1 MTTPPIPPRKSF
13 LVKSST
19 VTGSCDLPSLQED
32 SDNQEENASTNDR
45 DNGSL
50 WNSQTPGAAMSRS
63 QSPFRPNFVTAS
75 DRRPQM
81 SEPQTSSQTGS
92 LTDYQSPRLSPRP
105 VRRPP
110 VPPKTHGTLLSPSPT
125 ASGDYNNV
133 DRSKLGMTEKA
144 LDVYGKN
151 KPSPPPLPRPVR
163 PPRSPMMSRSSSEY
177 ERTLPEMHLL
187 QPQDSIERKHSQ
199 SPRPARPPARPKSET
214 QSLYGG
220 YDVNRSQSPRPSN
233 TDNKRS
239 PHPSRPPPRP
249 GGPPSHTLSRSPS
262 GIETTTTQLQPLL
275 QPTNGK
281 GGSPPARPQL
291 PPPPSFTPPPP
302 PVNKPPLPYRPTTIF
317 HSESVYSEVSEVQ
330 DQLSYLEV
338 LPDENTF
345 QFNASSSVDKTQAAP
360 QFQPGQ
366 RCQNYQFNKEAE
378 EFENLMRWMKTVGC
392 WENMPPSFHGLSL
405 EDETREFSQR
415 CLYVKNGLC
424 LFHCLLM
431 KRSDTLRGHITEL
444 NDLAEKLDKV
454 QKKTKTMSIAGGTT
468 GVMGGVVAVVGIVL
482 APITMGASLI
492 GTAVGAGMVA
502 SGTGMGIKATVDN
515 KINSVDRKR
524 LEEVVQKYTA
534 EIADVELCLCFIH
547 SGMAELRRYNFHR
560 LQHADPEAL
569 RIARVA
575 EAVHPG
581 CNKSQQLGMKSKMIL
596 QGFAGDMD
604 LYYTDK
610 DGQRLKK
617 GSETMFATRIRGV
630 TQELQEELNEL
641 HQVWQT
647 FFLAASRF

>member
-19 VTGSCDLPSLQED
+19 VTGSYDLPSLQED
-32 SDNQEENASTNDR
+32 SDNQEENAST
-45 DNGSL
+45 
-50 WNSQTPGAAMSRS
+50 
-63 QSPFRPNFVTAS
+63 
-75 DRRPQM
+75 
-81 SEPQTSSQTGS
+81 TSHQTGS

-151 KPSPPPLPRPVR
+151 KPSPPLPRPVR

-187 QPQDSIERKHSQ
+187 QPQDSIQRKHSQ

-233 TDNKRS
+233 TDNRRS

-275 QPTNGK
+275 QPTNAK

-302 PVNKPPLPYRPTTIF
+302 PVNKPPLSYGPTTIF
-317 HSESVYSEVSEVQ
+317 YSESVYSEVSEVQ

-345 QFNASSSVDKTQAAP
+345 QFNPSSSVDKTHAAP

-366 RCQNYQFNKEAE
+366 RYQNYQFNKEAE

-415 CLYVKNGLC
+415 CLYVKNSLR
-424 LFHCLLM
+424 LFNCLLM

-502 SGTGMGIKATVDN
+502 SGTGMGIKATIDNN
-515 KINSVDRKR
+515 KINSVDRKG

-596 QGFAGDMD
+596 QGFARDMD
-604 LYYTDK
+604 LYFTDK
-610 DGQRLKK
+610 DGQMLKK
-617 GSETMFATRIRGV
+617 GSETKFATRIRGV

>member
-19 VTGSCDLPSLQED
+19 VIGSYDLPSLQED
-32 SDNQEENASTNDR
+32 SDNQEENAST
-45 DNGSL
+45 
-50 WNSQTPGAAMSRS
+50 
-63 QSPFRPNFVTAS
+63 
-75 DRRPQM
+75 
-81 SEPQTSSQTGS
+81 TSNQTGS
-92 LTDYQSPRLSPRP
+92 LTDYQSPSLSHRP

-110 VPPKTHGTLLSPSPT
+110 VPPKTYGTLLSPSPT
-125 ASGDYNNV
+125 ASRDYNNV
-133 DRSKLGMTEKA
+133 DRSKLGMTDKA

-151 KPSPPPLPRPVR
+151 KPSPPPLPWPVR

-177 ERTLPEMHLL
+177 EWTLPEIHLL
-187 QPQDSIERKHSQ
+187 QPQDSMERKHSQ
-199 SPRPARPPARPKSET
+199 SPRPVRPPARPKSET
-214 QSLYGG
+214 LPLYGG
-220 YDVNRSQSPRPSN
+220 YDVNRSQSQMPSN

-262 GIETTTTQLQPLL
+262 GIETTATHLQPRL
-275 QPTNGK
+275 QPNNAK
-281 GGSPPARPQL
+281 GGSLPARPQL

-302 PVNKPPLPYRPTTIF
+302 PVNRPSLSYRPTTIF

-330 DQLSYLEV
+330 DKLSYLEV

-345 QFNASSSVDKTQAAP
+345 QFNPSSRVYKTQAAP

-366 RCQNYQFNKEAE
+366 RYQNYQFNKEAE
-378 EFENLMRWMKTVGC
+378 EFDNLMRWMKTVGC

-415 CLYVKNGLC
+415 CLYVKNGLR
-424 LFHCLLM
+424 LFNCLLM
-431 KRSDTLRGHITEL
+431 KRNDTLRGHITEL
-444 NDLAEKLDKV
+444 NDLAEKLDRV

-468 GVMGGVVAVVGIVL
+468 GTMGGVVAVVGIVL

-502 SGTGMGIKATVDN
+502 SGTGMGIKAAMDNN
-515 KINSVDRKR
+515 KINSMDRKR
-524 LEEVVQKYTA
+524 LEEVVQTYKA

-547 SGMAELRRYNFHR
+547 SGMAELRQYNFHR

-581 CNKSQQLGMKSKMIL
+581 CNKSQQLGMKSEMIL
-596 QGFAGDMD
+596 QGFARDMD

-617 GSETMFATRIRGV
+617 GSETKFATRIRGV

>member
-1 MTTPPIPPRKSF
+1 MTTPPIPPSKSF

-19 VTGSCDLPSLQED
+19 VTGSYDLPSLQED
-32 SDNQEENASTNDR
+32 SDNQEENAST
-45 DNGSL
+45 
-50 WNSQTPGAAMSRS
+50 
-63 QSPFRPNFVTAS
+63 
-75 DRRPQM
+75 
-81 SEPQTSSQTGS
+81 TSNQTGS
-92 LTDYQSPRLSPRP
+92 LTDCQSPRLSPRP

-133 DRSKLGMTEKA
+133 DRSKLGVTEKA

-151 KPSPPPLPRPVR
+151 KPSPPPLPRPLR

-187 QPQDSIERKHSQ
+187 QPQDSIQRKHSQ

-275 QPTNGK
+275 QPTNAK

-302 PVNKPPLPYRPTTIF
+302 PVNKPPLSYRPTTIF

-345 QFNASSSVDKTQAAP
+345 QFNPSSSVDKTHAAP

-366 RCQNYQFNKEAE
+366 RYQNYQFNKEAE

-415 CLYVKNGLC
+415 CLYVKNSLR
-424 LFHCLLM
+424 LFNCLLM

-502 SGTGMGIKATVDN
+502 SGTGMGIKATMDNN

-560 LQHADPEAL
+560 LQHADPEVL

-596 QGFAGDMD
+596 QGFARDMD
-604 LYYTDK
+604 LYFTDK

-617 GSETMFATRIRGV
+617 GSETKFATRIRGV

>member
-19 VTGSCDLPSLQED
+19 VTGSYDLPSLQDD
-32 SDNQEENASTNDR
+32 SDNQEETAST
-45 DNGSL
+45 
-50 WNSQTPGAAMSRS
+50 
-63 QSPFRPNFVTAS
+63 
-75 DRRPQM
+75 
-81 SEPQTSSQTGS
+81 TSNQTGS

-133 DRSKLGMTEKA
+133 DRSKLGMSEKA

-220 YDVNRSQSPRPSN
+220 YGVNRAQSPRPSN

-275 QPTNGK
+275 QPTKAK
-281 GGSPPARPQL
+281 GGSPPPRPQL

-302 PVNKPPLPYRPTTIF
+302 PVNKPPLSYRPTTIF

-338 LPDENTF
+338 LPDENPF
-345 QFNASSSVDKTQAAP
+345 QFNPSGSVDKTQAAP

-366 RCQNYQFNKEAE
+366 RYQNYQFNKEAE

-415 CLYVKNGLC
+415 CLYVKNGLR
-424 LFHCLLM
+424 LFNCLLM

-502 SGTGMGIKATVDN
+502 SGTGMGIKATMDNN

-569 RIARVA
+569 RIARVM

-581 CNKSQQLGMKSKMIL
+581 CNKSQQLGMKSKRIL
-596 QGFAGDMD
+596 QGFARDMD

-617 GSETMFATRIRGV
+617 GSETKFATRIRGV
-630 TQELQEELNEL
+630 TQELQEEFNEL

>member
-19 VTGSCDLPSLQED
+19 VTGSYDLPSLQDD
-32 SDNQEENASTNDR
+32 SDNQEETAST
-45 DNGSL
+45 
-50 WNSQTPGAAMSRS
+50 
-63 QSPFRPNFVTAS
+63 
-75 DRRPQM
+75 
-81 SEPQTSSQTGS
+81 TSNQTGS

-133 DRSKLGMTEKA
+133 DRSKLGMSEKA

-220 YDVNRSQSPRPSN
+220 YGVNRAQSPRPSN

-275 QPTNGK
+275 QPTKAK
-281 GGSPPARPQL
+281 GGSPPPRPQL

-302 PVNKPPLPYRPTTIF
+302 PVNKPPLSYRPTTIF

-338 LPDENTF
+338 LPDENPF
-345 QFNASSSVDKTQAAP
+345 QFNPSGSVDKTQAAP
-360 QFQPGQ
+360 EFQPGQ
-366 RCQNYQFNKEAE
+366 RYQNYQFNKEAE

-415 CLYVKNGLC
+415 CLYVKNGLR
-424 LFHCLLM
+424 LFNCLLM

-502 SGTGMGIKATVDN
+502 SGTGMGIKATMDNN

-569 RIARVA
+569 RIARVM

-581 CNKSQQLGMKSKMIL
+581 CNKSQQLGMKSKRIL
-596 QGFAGDMD
+596 QGFARDMD

-617 GSETMFATRIRGV
+617 GSETKFATRIRGV
-630 TQELQEELNEL
+630 TQELQEEFNEL

>member
-1 MTTPPIPPRKSF
+1 
-13 LVKSST
+13 
-19 VTGSCDLPSLQED
+19 
-32 SDNQEENASTNDR
+32 
-45 DNGSL
+45 
-50 WNSQTPGAAMSRS
+50 
-63 QSPFRPNFVTAS
+63 
-75 DRRPQM
+75 
-81 SEPQTSSQTGS
+81 
-92 LTDYQSPRLSPRP
+92 
-105 VRRPP
+105 
-110 VPPKTHGTLLSPSPT
+110 
-125 ASGDYNNV
+125 
-133 DRSKLGMTEKA
+133 MTEKA

-302 PVNKPPLPYRPTTIF
+302 PVNKPPLSYRPTTIF

-366 RCQNYQFNKEAE
+366 RYQNYQFNKEAE
-378 EFENLMRWMKTVGC
+378 QEFENLMRWMKTVGC

-405 EDETREFSQR
+405 EDEAREFSQR
-415 CLYVKNGLC
+415 CLYVKNGLR

-647 FFLAASRF
+647 FFLAATPNNINIQVTPLS

>member
-19 VTGSCDLPSLQED
+19 VTGSYDLPSLQDD
-32 SDNQEENASTNDR
+32 SDNQEETAST
-45 DNGSL
+45 
-50 WNSQTPGAAMSRS
+50 
-63 QSPFRPNFVTAS
+63 
-75 DRRPQM
+75 
-81 SEPQTSSQTGS
+81 TSNQTGS

-133 DRSKLGMTEKA
+133 DRSKLGMSEKA

-220 YDVNRSQSPRPSN
+220 YGVNRAQSPRPSN

-275 QPTNGK
+275 QPTKAK
-281 GGSPPARPQL
+281 GGSPPPRPQL

-302 PVNKPPLPYRPTTIF
+302 PVNKPPLSYRPTTIF

-338 LPDENTF
+338 LPDENPF
-345 QFNASSSVDKTQAAP
+345 QFNPSGSVDKTQAAP

-366 RCQNYQFNKEAE
+366 RYQNYQFNKEAE
-378 EFENLMRWMKTVGC
+378 QEFENLMRWMKTVGC

-415 CLYVKNGLC
+415 CLYVKNGLR
-424 LFHCLLM
+424 LFNCLLM

-502 SGTGMGIKATVDN
+502 SGTGMGIKATMDNN

-569 RIARVA
+569 RIARVM

-581 CNKSQQLGMKSKMIL
+581 CNKSQQLGMKSKRIL
-596 QGFAGDMD
+596 QGFARDMD

-617 GSETMFATRIRGV
+617 GSETKFATRIRGV
-630 TQELQEELNEL
+630 TQELQEEFNEL

>member
-1 MTTPPIPPRKSF
+1 MDNSYFLSSQQGQNEEINSFVIFLVENQNENQPPIPPRKSF

-19 VTGSCDLPSLQED
+19 VIGSYDLPSLQED
-32 SDNQEENASTNDR
+32 SDNQEENAST
-45 DNGSL
+45 
-50 WNSQTPGAAMSRS
+50 
-63 QSPFRPNFVTAS
+63 
-75 DRRPQM
+75 
-81 SEPQTSSQTGS
+81 TSNQTGS
-92 LTDYQSPRLSPRP
+92 LTDYQSPSLSHRP

-110 VPPKTHGTLLSPSPT
+110 VPPKTYGTLLSPSPT
-125 ASGDYNNV
+125 ASRDYNNV

-151 KPSPPPLPRPVR
+151 KPSPPPLPWPVR
-163 PPRSPMMSRSSSEY
+163 PPRCPMMSRSSSEY
-177 ERTLPEMHLL
+177 ERTLPEIHLL
-187 QPQDSIERKHSQ
+187 QPQDSMERKHSQ
-199 SPRPARPPARPKSET
+199 SPRPVRPPARPKSET
-214 QSLYGG
+214 LPLYGG
-220 YDVNRSQSPRPSN
+220 YDVNRSQSQMPSN

-262 GIETTTTQLQPLL
+262 GIETTATHLQPRL
-275 QPTNGK
+275 QPNNAK
-281 GGSPPARPQL
+281 GGSLPARPQL

-302 PVNKPPLPYRPTTIF
+302 PVNRPSLSYRPTTIF

-330 DQLSYLEV
+330 DKLSYLEV
-338 LPDENTF
+338 LPDENTC
-345 QFNASSSVDKTQAAP
+345 QFNPSSRVYKTQAAP
-360 QFQPGQ
+360 QFRPGQ
-366 RCQNYQFNKEAE
+366 RYQNYQFNKEAE
-378 EFENLMRWMKTVGC
+378 EFDNLMRWMKTVGC

-415 CLYVKNGLC
+415 CLYVKNGLR
-424 LFHCLLM
+424 LFNCLLM
-431 KRSDTLRGHITEL
+431 KRNDTLRGHITEL
-444 NDLAEKLDKV
+444 NDLAEKLDRV

-468 GVMGGVVAVVGIVL
+468 GTMGGVVAVVGIVL

-502 SGTGMGIKATVDN
+502 SGTGMGIKAAMDNN
-515 KINSVDRKR
+515 KINSMDRKR
-524 LEEVVQKYTA
+524 LEEVVQTYKA

-547 SGMAELRRYNFHR
+547 SGMAELRQYNFHR

-581 CNKSQQLGMKSKMIL
+581 CNKSQQLGMKSEMIL
-596 QGFAGDMD
+596 QGFARDMD

-617 GSETMFATRIRGV
+617 GSETKFATRIRGV

>member
-19 VTGSCDLPSLQED
+19 VTGSYDLPSLQDD
-32 SDNQEENASTNDR
+32 SDNQEENAST
-45 DNGSL
+45 
-50 WNSQTPGAAMSRS
+50 
-63 QSPFRPNFVTAS
+63 
-75 DRRPQM
+75 
-81 SEPQTSSQTGS
+81 TSNQTGS

-144 LDVYGKN
+144 LDVCGKN

-163 PPRSPMMSRSSSEY
+163 PSRSPMMSRSSSEY

-220 YDVNRSQSPRPSN
+220 YDVNRAQSPRPSN

-275 QPTNGK
+275 QPTNAK
-281 GGSPPARPQL
+281 GGYPPARPQL

-302 PVNKPPLPYRPTTIF
+302 PVNKPPLSYRPTTKF

-345 QFNASSSVDKTQAAP
+345 QFNPSSSVDKTQAAP

-366 RCQNYQFNKEAE
+366 RYQNYQFNKEAE
-378 EFENLMRWMKTVGC
+378 EFENLMRWMKRVGC

-415 CLYVKNGLC
+415 CLYVKNGLR
-424 LFHCLLM
+424 LFNCLLM

-468 GVMGGVVAVVGIVL
+468 GVIGGVVAIVGIVL

-502 SGTGMGIKATVDN
+502 SGTGMGIKANMDNN

-569 RIARVA
+569 RIARVV

-581 CNKSQQLGMKSKMIL
+581 CNKSQQLGMKSKRIL
-596 QGFAGDMD
+596 QGFARDMD

-610 DGQRLKK
+610 DGQRLKT
-617 GSETMFATRIRGV
+617 GSETKFATRIRDV

>member
-19 VTGSCDLPSLQED
+19 VIGSYDLPSLQED
-32 SDNQEENASTNDR
+32 SDNQEGNAST
-45 DNGSL
+45 
-50 WNSQTPGAAMSRS
+50 
-63 QSPFRPNFVTAS
+63 
-75 DRRPQM
+75 
-81 SEPQTSSQTGS
+81 TSNQTGS
-92 LTDYQSPRLSPRP
+92 LTDYQSPGLSPRP

-110 VPPKTHGTLLSPSPT
+110 VPPKTYGTLLSPSPT
-125 ASGDYNNV
+125 ASRDYNTV
-133 DRSKLGMTEKA
+133 DRSKLGMTEKD

-151 KPSPPPLPRPVR
+151 KPSPPPLPWPVR

-187 QPQDSIERKHSQ
+187 QPQESIERKHSQ
-199 SPRPARPPARPKSET
+199 SPRPVRPSARPKSET
-214 QSLYGG
+214 MSLYGG

-239 PHPSRPPPRP
+239 PRPSRPPPRP

-275 QPTNGK
+275 QPTNTK
-281 GGSPPARPQL
+281 GGSLPARPQL

-302 PVNKPPLPYRPTTIF
+302 PVNKSSLSYRPTTIF
-317 HSESVYSEVSEVQ
+317 HSESDYSEVSEVQ

-345 QFNASSSVDKTQAAP
+345 QFNPSSSVYKTQAAP

-366 RCQNYQFNKEAE
+366 RYQNYQFNKEAE
-378 EFENLMRWMKTVGC
+378 QEFENLMRWMKTVGC

-415 CLYVKNGLC
+415 CLYVKNGLR
-424 LFHCLLM
+424 LFNCLLM
-431 KRSDTLRGHITEL
+431 KHNDTLRGHITEL

-454 QKKTKTMSIAGGTT
+454 QKTKTMSIAGGTT
-468 GVMGGVVAVVGIVL
+468 GAIGGVVAVVGIVL

-492 GTAVGAGMVA
+492 GTAIGAGMVA
-502 SGTGMGIKATVDN
+502 SGTGMGIKAAMDN
-515 KINSVDRKR
+515 NQINSVDRKR
-524 LEEVVQKYTA
+524 LEEVVQKYKA

-581 CNKSQQLGMKSKMIL
+581 CNKSQQLGMKSEMIL
-596 QGFAGDMD
+596 QGFARDMD
-604 LYYTDK
+604 LHYTDK

-617 GSETMFATRIRGV
+617 GSETKFATRIRGV
-630 TQELQEELNEL
+630 TQDLQEELNEL

-647 FFLAASRF
+647 FFLADSRF

>member
-19 VTGSCDLPSLQED
+19 VTGSYDLPSLQDD
-32 SDNQEENASTNDR
+32 SDNQEENAST
-45 DNGSL
+45 
-50 WNSQTPGAAMSRS
+50 
-63 QSPFRPNFVTAS
+63 
-75 DRRPQM
+75 
-81 SEPQTSSQTGS
+81 TSNQTGS

-133 DRSKLGMTEKA
+133 DRSKHGMTEKA

-199 SPRPARPPARPKSET
+199 SPRPARPKSET

-262 GIETTTTQLQPLL
+262 GVETTTTQLQPLL
-275 QPTNGK
+275 QPTNAK
-281 GGSPPARPQL
+281 RGSPPARPQL

-302 PVNKPPLPYRPTTIF
+302 PVNKPPLSYRPTTKF
-317 HSESVYSEVSEVQ
+317 HSESVYSEISEVQ

-345 QFNASSSVDKTQAAP
+345 QFNPSSSVDKTQAAP

-366 RCQNYQFNKEAE
+366 CYQNYQFNKEAE

-415 CLYVKNGLC
+415 CLYVKNGLR
-424 LFHCLLM
+424 LFNCLLM

-454 QKKTKTMSIAGGTT
+454 HKKTKTMSIAGGTT

-502 SGTGMGIKATVDN
+502 SGTGMGIKANMDNN

-569 RIARVA
+569 RIARVV

-581 CNKSQQLGMKSKMIL
+581 FNKSQQLGMKSKRIL
-596 QGFAGDMD
+596 QGFARDMD

-617 GSETMFATRIRGV
+617 GSETKFATRIRGV

>member
-1 MTTPPIPPRKSF
+1 MLI
-13 LVKSST
+13 
-19 VTGSCDLPSLQED
+19 DLNLECL
-32 SDNQEENASTNDR
+32 R
-45 DNGSL
+45 
-50 WNSQTPGAAMSRS
+50 
-63 QSPFRPNFVTAS
+63 
-75 DRRPQM
+75 
-81 SEPQTSSQTGS
+81 
-92 LTDYQSPRLSPRP
+92 
-105 VRRPP
+105 
-110 VPPKTHGTLLSPSPT
+110 
-125 ASGDYNNV
+125 
-133 DRSKLGMTEKA
+133 
-144 LDVYGKN
+144 
-151 KPSPPPLPRPVR
+151 RPVR

-220 YDVNRSQSPRPSN
+220 YGVNRAQSPRPSN

-275 QPTNGK
+275 QPTKAK
-281 GGSPPARPQL
+281 GGSPPPRPQL

-302 PVNKPPLPYRPTTIF
+302 PVNKPPLSYRPTTIF

-338 LPDENTF
+338 LPDENPF
-345 QFNASSSVDKTQAAP
+345 QFNPSGSVDKTQAAP

-366 RCQNYQFNKEAE
+366 RYQNYQFNKEAE
-378 EFENLMRWMKTVGC
+378 QEFENLMRWMKTVGC

-415 CLYVKNGLC
+415 CLYVKNGLR
-424 LFHCLLM
+424 LFNCLLM

-502 SGTGMGIKATVDN
+502 SGTGMGIKATMDNN

-569 RIARVA
+569 RIARVM

-581 CNKSQQLGMKSKMIL
+581 CNKSQQLGMKSKRIL
-596 QGFAGDMD
+596 QGFARDMD

-617 GSETMFATRIRGV
+617 GSETKFATRIRGV
-630 TQELQEELNEL
+630 TQELQEEFNEL

>member
-32 SDNQEENASTNDR
+32 SDNQEENAST
-45 DNGSL
+45 
-50 WNSQTPGAAMSRS
+50 
-63 QSPFRPNFVTAS
+63 
-75 DRRPQM
+75 
-81 SEPQTSSQTGS
+81 TSSQTGS

-151 KPSPPPLPRPVR
+151 KASPPPLPRPVR

-262 GIETTTTQLQPLL
+262 GIETTATQLQPLL
-275 QPTNGK
+275 QPTNAK

-302 PVNKPPLPYRPTTIF
+302 PVNKPPLSYRPTTIF

-345 QFNASSSVDKTQAAP
+345 QFNPSSSVDKTQAAP

-366 RCQNYQFNKEAE
+366 RYQNYQFNKEAE
-378 EFENLMRWMKTVGC
+378 QEFENLMRWMKTVGC

-415 CLYVKNGLC
+415 CLYVKNGLR

-431 KRSDTLRGHITEL
+431 KHSDTLRGHITEL

-534 EIADVELCLCFIH
+534 EIADVELCLCFVH

-569 RIARVA
+569 RIARVV